1 MNLENDLNKMINIE
15 KQSNFLESSL
25 GKVINAGLDV
35 GLRAVLPNLIEDQI
49 IEIKDVILESGFKEG
64 INKAIE
70 SAIEL
75 GKSAIGIVTGE
86 FENINQ
92 IKIAVKNGG
101 IIDTASD
108 LLDKAIEF
116 GKEKDLINNTVS
128 DLIKSGKNT
137 ILNQISENI
146 EESLNLQVNAIEKL
160 DKYCSNW
167 NEYYNNKDFNGMQKE
182 YNKIIEK
189 LKEIVPIEQT
199 IKNARII
206 ETLHNLIKNKGID
219 FNLSKEEIELVQK
232 LN

>member
-137 ILNQISENI
+137 ILNQLSENI

-167 NEYYNNKDFNGMQKE
+167 NEYYNNKDFNGMDKE
-182 YNKIIEK
+182 YKKIEK
-189 LKEIVPIEQT
+189 QLKNIVPIQ
-199 IKNARII
+199 NII
-206 ETLHNLIKNKGID
+206 NRVKVVENLHNLIKNNGKN
-219 FNLSKEEIELVQK
+219 FNLSQEEIELSK
-232 LN
+232 RL

>member
-49 IEIKDVILESGFKEG
+49 IEIKDVIFESGFKEG

-70 SAIEL
+70 SAIDL
-75 GKSAIGIVTGE
+75 GKSAIGVVTGE

-92 IKIAVKNGG
+92 IKTAVKNGG
-101 IIDTASD
+101 IIDTVSD
-108 LLDKAIEF
+108 LLDKAIKF
-116 GKEKDLINNTVS
+116 GEKKNLINNTVA

-146 EESLNLQVNAIEKL
+146 EESLNVQVKAIEKL

-167 NEYYNNKDFNGMQKE
+167 NEYYMNQDFNGMEKE
-182 YNKIIEK
+182 YKKIEK
-189 LKEIVPIEQT
+189 QLKNIIPIQNTINRTKIVE
-199 IKNARII
+199 N
-206 ETLHNLIKNKGID
+206 LHNLIKNNGKN
-219 FNLSKEEIELVQK
+219 FNLSQDEIELANR
-232 LN
+232 L

>member
-167 NEYYNNKDFNGMQKE
+167 NEYYNNKDFNGMDKE
-182 YNKIIEK
+182 YKKIEK
-189 LKEIVPIEQT
+189 QLKNIVPIQNT
-199 IKNARII
+199 INRVKVVEN
-206 ETLHNLIKNKGID
+206 LHNLIKNNGKN
-219 FNLSKEEIELVQK
+219 FNLSQEEIELSK
-232 LN
+232 RL

>member
-137 ILNQISENI
+137 ILNQLSENI

-167 NEYYNNKDFNGMQKE
+167 NEYYNNKDFNGMDKE
-182 YNKIIEK
+182 YKKIEK
-189 LKEIVPIEQT
+189 QLKNIVPIQNT
-199 IKNARII
+199 INRVKVVEN
-206 ETLHNLIKNKGID
+206 LHNLIKNNGKN
-219 FNLSKEEIELVQK
+219 FNLSQEEIELSK
-232 LN
+232 RL

>member
-1 MNLENDLNKMINIE
+1 MNLENGINKTRNIE
-15 KQSNFLESSL
+15 KQSNFLESTL
-25 GKVINAGLDV
+25 GKVINSGLDI

-49 IEIKDVILESGFKEG
+49 IEIKDIIFESGFKEG

-70 SAIEL
+70 SAIDL

-92 IKIAVKNGG
+92 IKTAVKNGG
-101 IIDTASD
+101 IIDTVSD

-116 GKEKDLINNTVS
+116 GEKKNLINNTVS

-146 EESLNLQVNAIEKL
+146 EESLNSQVNAIEKL

-167 NEYYNNKDFNGMQKE
+167 NEYYSNQDFNGMEKE
-182 YNKIIEK
+182 YKKIEK
-189 LKEIVPIEQT
+189 QLKNIIPIQNTINRTKIVE
-199 IKNARII
+199 N
-206 ETLHNLIKNKGID
+206 LHNLIKNNGKN
-219 FNLSKEEIELVQK
+219 FNLSAEEIELANR
-232 LN
+232 L